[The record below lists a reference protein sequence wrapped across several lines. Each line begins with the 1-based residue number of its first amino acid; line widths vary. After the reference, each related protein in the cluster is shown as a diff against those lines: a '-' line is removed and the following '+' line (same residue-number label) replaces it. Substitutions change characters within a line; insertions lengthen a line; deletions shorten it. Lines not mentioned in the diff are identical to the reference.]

1 MNFRDP
7 SFALLAATALLALS
21 IQHLASPEG
30 GIRAARASDGD
41 GNPQIAISGPAYPR
55 RAVDSEG
62 FVVRPQHPASR
73 IVSQYWSLDE
83 IVYSVAP
90 PEHVVAVSQTAF
102 LPSVS
107 NVYDQVRRYK
117 PTMSTDLEKVLRR
130 DPDLMLV
137 AHSARADY
145 AALVRQAGIP
155 IYRAFT
161 IFATLD
167 QIAETIRVTGYLTGD
182 DAKASA
188 EVARFWGAIGRACA
202 RRPANGPHPRI

>member
-83 IVYSVAP
+83 IVYSLTQ
-90 PEHVVAVSQTAF
+90 PEHFVAVVSMGLMPFVTTS
-102 LPSVS
+102 LSSVGTDIPPPPSGLATI
-107 NVYDQVRRYK
+107 VRCH
-117 PTMSTDLEKVLRR
+117 PATLVLR
-130 DPDLMLV
+130 
-137 AHSARADY
+137 SA
-145 AALVRQAGIP
+145 
-155 IYRAFT
+155 
-161 IFATLD
+161 
-167 QIAETIRVTGYLTGD
+167 
-182 DAKASA
+182 
-188 EVARFWGAIGRACA
+188 
-202 RRPANGPHPRI
+202 